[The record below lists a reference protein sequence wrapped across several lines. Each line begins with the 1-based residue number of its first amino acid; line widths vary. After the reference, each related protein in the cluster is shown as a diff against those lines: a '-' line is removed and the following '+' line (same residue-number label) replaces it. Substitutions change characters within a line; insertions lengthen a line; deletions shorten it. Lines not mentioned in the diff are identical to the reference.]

1 MPDVHSYFDTLGLT
15 QKNTPSNS
23 DIEFKKIVDAV
34 AASVKEQ
41 DIQALWGA
49 VITGA
54 FANETENE
62 NNYDTIFDD
71 ICSRVQ
77 RVLDD
82 SSIDPIPPTVT
93 EDCEEVGEVVVSEED
108 VDWNRMS
115 IEERAIQSVQQLIEA
130 KEESEINEEHSDEVL
145 EALLVV
151 TAADNER
158 VRVCSNFIHEVLGI
172 LSSHPSIMLQLS
184 PAFVRFSE
192 EITKYEGIIREQF
205 DYDPSIEAMIDDTIN
220 DLK

>member
-15 QKNTPSNS
+15 QKNNPPNS

-34 AASVKEQ
+34 AASVTEQ
-41 DIQALWGA
+41 DLQALWGA
-49 VITGA
+49 IITGA

-62 NNYDTIFDD
+62 NNFDIIFDD

-77 RVLDD
+77 RVIDD
-82 SSIDPIPPTVT
+82 SSIDPNQQTVT
-93 EDCEEVGEVVVSEED
+93 EDCEQE

-115 IEERAIQSVQQLIEA
+115 IEERTIQSVQQLIEA

-151 TAADNER
+151 AAADNER
-158 VRVCSNFIHEVLGI
+158 VRVCSNFIHEALGI

-184 PAFVRFSE
+184 PSFVRFSE

-205 DYDPSIEAMIDDTIN
+205 AYDPSIEAMIDDTIN

>member
-1 MPDVHSYFDTLGLT
+1 MPDIHSYFETLGLT
-15 QKNTPSNS
+15 QKNNPPNS

-34 AASVKEQ
+34 AASVTEQ
-41 DIQALWGA
+41 DLQALWGA
-49 VITGA
+49 IITGA

-62 NNYDTIFDD
+62 NNFDIIFDD

-77 RVLDD
+77 RVIDD
-82 SSIDPIPPTVT
+82 SSIIDPNQQTVT
-93 EDCEEVGEVVVSEED
+93 EDCEQE

>member
-1 MPDVHSYFDTLGLT
+1 MPDVHSYFETLGLT
-15 QKNTPSNS
+15 QKNNPPNS

-34 AASVKEQ
+34 AASVTEQ
-41 DIQALWGA
+41 DLQALWGA
-49 VITGA
+49 IITGA

-62 NNYDTIFDD
+62 NNFDIIFDD

-77 RVLDD
+77 RVIDD
-82 SSIDPIPPTVT
+82 SSIDPNQQTVT
-93 EDCEEVGEVVVSEED
+93 EDCEQE

-115 IEERAIQSVQQLIEA
+115 IEERTIQSVQQLIEA

>member
-1 MPDVHSYFDTLGLT
+1 MPDVHSYFETLGLT
-15 QKNTPSNS
+15 QKNNPSNS

-34 AASVKEQ
+34 AASVTEQ
-41 DIQALWGA
+41 DLQALWGA
-49 VITGA
+49 IITGA
-54 FANETENE
+54 FANETETENE
-62 NNYDTIFDD
+62 NNFDIIFDD
-71 ICSRVQ
+71 VCSRVQ
-77 RVLDD
+77 RVIDD

-93 EDCEEVGEVVVSEED
+93 EDCEEE

-115 IEERAIQSVQQLIEA
+115 IEERTIQSVQQLIEA

-151 TAADNER
+151 TAANNER
-158 VRVCSNFIHEVLGI
+158 VRVCSNFIHEALGI

-184 PAFVRFSE
+184 PSFVRFSE